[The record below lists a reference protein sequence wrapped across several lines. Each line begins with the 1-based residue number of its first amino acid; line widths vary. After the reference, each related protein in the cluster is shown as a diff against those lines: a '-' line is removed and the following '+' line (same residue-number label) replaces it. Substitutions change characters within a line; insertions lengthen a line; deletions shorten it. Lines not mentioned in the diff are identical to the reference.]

1 MAFVKVG
8 TTSDVVPG
16 EVKAFDVNGTSI
28 VVANIDGAE
37 LCAIADLC
45 THDGGPLGD
54 GTLDGALVECPRH
67 GARFDVRT
75 GAVKALPA
83 VRPVKTYAVKVEDSD
98 ILVDVG

>member
-1 MAFVKVG
+1 VAFVKVG
-8 TTSDVVPG
+8 TRSDVVAG
-16 EVKAFDVNGTSI
+16 EVKAFAVDGTNI

-37 LCAIADLC
+37 ICAIADLC

-54 GTLDGALVECPRH
+54 GTLDGAQVECPRH

-83 VRPVKTYAVKVEDSD
+83 VRPVKTYPVRVEGDD

>member
-8 TTSDVVPG
+8 TKSDVVPG
-16 EVKAFDVNGTSI
+16 EVKAFKVDGTSI

-37 LCAIADLC
+37 ICAIADLC

-54 GTLDGALVECPRH
+54 GTLADGLVECPRH

-83 VRPVKTYAVKVEDSD
+83 VRPVKTYPVKVEDND
-98 ILVDVG
+98 IMVDVG

>member
-1 MAFVKVG
+1 VAFTKVG
-8 TTSDVVPG
+8 TKSDVVAG
-16 EVKAFDVNGTSI
+16 EVKSFTVNGTNI
-28 VVANIDGAE
+28 VIANIDGAE
-37 LCAIADLC
+37 FCAIADLC

-83 VRPVKTYAVKVEDSD
+83 VRPVKTYAVKVEDND

>member
-8 TTSDVVPG
+8 TKSDVVPG
-16 EVKAFDVNGTSI
+16 EVKAFTVDGTSI
-28 VVANIDGAE
+28 VVANIDGVQI
-37 LCAIADLC
+37 CAIADLC

-54 GTLDGALVECPRH
+54 GTLADGLVECPRH
-67 GARFDVRT
+67 GARFDVCT

-83 VRPVKTYAVKVEDSD
+83 VRPVKTYPVKVEGSD

>member
-1 MAFVKVG
+1 VAFTKVG
-8 TTSDVVPG
+8 TKSDVVAG
-16 EVKAFDVNGTSI
+16 EVKAFTVNGTNI

-37 LCAIADLC
+37 ICAIADLC

-54 GTLDGALVECPRH
+54 GTLDGAQVECPRH

-83 VRPVKTYAVKVEDSD
+83 VRPVKTYAVKVEDND